1 MSKYGAIVGDPE
13 VGVIGTSSGQASQ
26 DMAEQ
31 KATSDCKAKGGQK
44 CELAIAYGNKCVS
57 LVSGASFYNIQTGLT
72 LQEAEN
78 NAMRE
83 CSDKDCRVLYSDCS
97 DASRY

>member
-13 VGVIGTSSGQASQ
+13 AGVIGTSSGQASQ
-26 DMAEQ
+26 DIAEQ
-31 KATSDCKAKGGQK
+31 RATADCRAKGGQK

-57 LVSGASFYNIQTGLT
+57 LVSGNSFYNIKTGLT
-72 LQEAEN
+72 LQEAES
-78 NAMRE
+78 NAMRG

-97 DASRY
+97 NASRY